1 MTNGAAWCP
10 TSMDERTF
18 TTHNSS
24 LTTTKRKFCMNGFL
38 LCGIGG
44 SLVLCQSLHGQD
56 LLRSDTEAFDR
67 ELSETMADQRKSLL
81 SGLDSLIS
89 LRHGDLSI
97 LENVET
103 AEDSVICRRMHGM
116 QRGVP
121 LGYNKKIRSY
131 ITKYVSRNY
140 NPYMGRLRGLGRHYF
155 PIFEKI
161 LAENGLPDE
170 IKYISVVE
178 SSLNPN
184 LVSSAGAVGLWQFMY
199 PTAKIYHLA
208 MDGQMDERK
217 DPYAACHAASR
228 YFREAYEEFGDWLL
242 AMASYNCGRGRV
254 RRAIQRS
261 GLEAPSFWE
270 LSPHLPLETRNY
282 IPKFIAMA
290 YALEHADEYGIGI
303 AETHLAWESEAVML
317 DRRVSLQRVAE
328 ALDIPLEILRKFNP
342 FYKGTLVNASP
353 KSPKRLIV
361 PLTPQRSDSLLYA
374 AIHHP
379 LPARTQTDV
388 RTSLA
393 GSTGNSYKVKKGETL
408 ATVSKKFGVS
418 VQKLKAWNDLT
429 SKSRIVGRTLL
440 ISDARLAMDNER
452 I

>member
-1 MTNGAAWCP
+1 
-10 TSMDERTF
+10 
-18 TTHNSS
+18 
-24 LTTTKRKFCMNGFL
+24 MNGFL

-44 SLVLCQSLHGQD
+44 FFTLCQSLRGQE
-56 LLRSDTEAFDR
+56 LLRVDTEAFDR
-67 ELSETMADQRKSLL
+67 ELSGSMSAQKQVLI
-81 SGLDSLIS
+81 SGLDSLIR
-89 LRHGDLSI
+89 LKYGDLSVR
-97 LENVET
+97 EDVET
-103 AEDSVICRRMHGM
+103 AEDSVICRRMHGI

-121 LGYNKKIRSY
+121 LGYNRKIRSY
-131 ITKYVSRNY
+131 ISKYVSRNY

-161 LAENGLPDE
+161 LAENGIPDE

-178 SSLNPN
+178 SSLDPN
-184 LVSSAGAVGLWQFMY
+184 LVSRAGAVGLWQFMY
-199 PTAKIYHLA
+199 PTAKLYHLT

-228 YFREAYEEFGDWLL
+228 YFREAHEEFGDWLL
-242 AMASYNCGRGRV
+242 ALASYNCGRGRV

-261 GLEAPSFWE
+261 GLENPSFWE

-290 YALEHADEYGIGI
+290 YALEHAEEYGIGI

-328 ALDIPLEILRKFNP
+328 AVDIPLEILQKFNP
-342 FYKGTLVNASP
+342 FYKGTHVNASP

-361 PLTPQRSDSLLYA
+361 PLTPQRNDSLLYA

-379 LPARTQTDV
+379 LPAGTQTNL
-388 RTSLA
+388 RPSP
-393 GSTGNSYKVKKGETL
+393 SGNSYKVKKGETL
-408 ATVSKKFGVS
+408 ASVSRKFGVS

-429 SKSRIVGRTLL
+429 SKSRIVGRTLW
-440 ISDARLAMDNER
+440 IGNG
-452 I
+452 